1 MCGIVGICSRNKKS
15 INDFP
20 IKNSMST
27 ISHRGPDERNFKKLN
42 NAVFGHLRL
51 SIIGVNSPKAKQPS
65 YDKNHMLIFNGE
77 IYNYFELKEL
87 LKKKKINCTGESDT
101 EVLFLCL
108 VNFGIE
114 ETLKKIDGMF
124 AFAFFD
130 NIKKKLFLA
139 RDRVGEKFIY
149 WLKDKNALLFAS
161 EIKTLVN
168 IENTNV
174 EPNLTKMNEIFF
186 HGKVYGDETL
196 FKDIYELEPGSYL
209 EYNIN
214 SSKIKKFTYWNLE
227 NFKNIKLSNSYIEE
241 FGNVFSHAVKSR
253 MTSDVP
259 IGSLISG
266 GIDSSS
272 LVQTIFDLEMDH
284 NLSLFFYEASTK
296 EFNEKEDVKL
306 FIDNIESKYPLA
318 KIRLHTVKRNK
329 NKFLK
334 EYNKMT
340 YFNDEPL
347 TFNNFHLVSD
357 LTKKAKENNIKVV
370 FSGEGVDELLFGYD
384 RFHNTSKI
392 INEIKDKEKRMENIY
407 FGSGLK
413 NIDIIKNI
421 NNKGASENYQDS
433 CSWKY
438 LKKIINNFDTDT
450 SQILFSQK
458 YRLIGL
464 LQRQD
469 RAAMANSV
477 ESRAPF
483 LAPNFFSWING
494 LPINAKRNIKNK
506 KNKMILREYMSQ
518 KIPKEIINKKKIG
531 FLTDFDLWVK
541 SKNFINILKKKILK
555 ENSFSSS
562 FLNMDLIKKILELSP
577 HKIKDYFYV
586 LFSIY
591 TIECWFDVFFKEK
604 KKAFLN

>member
-124 AFAFFD
+124 AFAFFK

-284 NLSLFFYEASTK
+284 NLSLFFY
-296 EFNEKEDVKL
+296 V
-306 FIDNIESKYPLA
+306 I
-318 KIRLHTVKRNK
+318 
-329 NKFLK
+329 
-334 EYNKMT
+334 
-340 YFNDEPL
+340 
-347 TFNNFHLVSD
+347 
-357 LTKKAKENNIKVV
+357 
-370 FSGEGVDELLFGYD
+370 
-384 RFHNTSKI
+384 
-392 INEIKDKEKRMENIY
+392 
-407 FGSGLK
+407 LK
-413 NIDIIKNI
+413 N
-421 NNKGASENYQDS
+421 
-433 CSWKY
+433 
-438 LKKIINNFDTDT
+438 
-450 SQILFSQK
+450 
-458 YRLIGL
+458 
-464 LQRQD
+464 LQ
-469 RAAMANSV
+469 
-477 ESRAPF
+477 
-483 LAPNFFSWING
+483 
-494 LPINAKRNIKNK
+494 
-506 KNKMILREYMSQ
+506 
-518 KIPKEIINKKKIG
+518 
-531 FLTDFDLWVK
+531 
-541 SKNFINILKKKILK
+541 
-555 ENSFSSS
+555 
-562 FLNMDLIKKILELSP
+562 LS
-577 HKIKDYFYV
+577 
-586 LFSIY
+586 
-591 TIECWFDVFFKEK
+591 
-604 KKAFLN
+604 